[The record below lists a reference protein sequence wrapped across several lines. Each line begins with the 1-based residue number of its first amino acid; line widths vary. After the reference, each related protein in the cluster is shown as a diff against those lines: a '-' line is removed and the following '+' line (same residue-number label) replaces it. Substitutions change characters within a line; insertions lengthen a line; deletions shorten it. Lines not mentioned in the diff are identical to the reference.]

1 MYPVRCRHLSPILT
15 GLKFTTASTPSAV
28 VDRGAS
34 DFTSISRNSAGNATI
49 TQAELGLFS
58 RGPMIIASHGAS
70 IEDAGFATRY
80 QDPASGII
88 RPQLNTAA
96 GSGDDGTGYALIAGF
111 GNTDTDRY
119 DDSQVVRSTFCD
131 PQLLAWRITNN
142 GAVAIASGGTQATVS
157 RGGAGI
163 INITLSPA
171 RAQYRAAAVC
181 AVSASCRSARISAFD
196 GQTIQIRTTDVA
208 AAVQD
213 CDIILFV
220 LTSGNSDE
228 SARRLDV
235 LRCPQMFP
243 ELIFGRV
250 TVTAGT
256 PAVTIGGATNGVDYT
271 VTDNGV
277 GDYTITLVKD
287 FLRTCLAIPC
297 ATDNRAQ
304 LLATPTVNSFRVGVF
319 NAAGAAADDTFDF
332 MCLGYHAS
340 SGQEF

>member
-28 VDRGAS
+28 VDKGSS

-58 RGPMIIASHGAS
+58 RGPMLIATHGEN
-70 IEDAGFATRY
+70 IETAGFATRY
-80 QDPASGII
+80 QDPASGVI
-88 RPQLNTAA
+88 RPQLYTAGGA
-96 GSGDDGTGYALIAGF
+96 GDDGAGYALLAGF

-119 DDSQVVRSTFCD
+119 DDTQLVRSTFCD

-142 GAVAIASGGTQATVS
+142 GTLAVASGGTQASVVRSEAGVITV
-157 RGGAGI
+157 
-163 INITLSPA
+163 TLSPA

-181 AVSASCRSARISAFD
+181 AVSASCRSAKISSFD
-196 GQTIQIRTTDVA
+196 GQTIEIRTQDAA

-228 SARRLDV
+228 SARRMDV

-250 TVTAGT
+250 TVTAGA
-256 PAVTIGGATNGVDYT
+256 PSVTIGGATHGVDFS

-277 GDYTITLVKD
+277 GDYTVNLVTT
-287 FLRTCLAIPC
+287 FLRPCLAIPC

-304 LLATPTVNSFRVGVF
+304 LLATPTENSFRVGVF
-319 NAAGAAADDTFDF
+319 DVAGAAADDTFDF
-332 MCLGYHAS
+332 ICLGYHAS